1 MLKKLLKYDIKSYAN
16 TLLPIFGLTLLLA
29 VFSRIFM
36 LLKDLAPVFRVPMGL
51 VMGLAMLL
59 TSAVPFITF
68 VIGIDRFNKQMTKD
82 EGYLTHTLPVK
93 KHTIISSKLLTQIL
107 FQIASV
113 IVSLCSACIIVNVKL
128 VDLKEAIKLI
138 IEMITQ
144 YSALTPILVLLII
157 LFGYIVMTLLI
168 YTAISFGQRHA
179 TNKSKFA
186 ILYGIIIYII
196 QQIITSVIYAPLLM
210 DDKITRELEKTLPS
224 ATVLNIS
231 LLISLSALLITSI
244 VYYYLTTRNLE
255 KKLNLE

>member
-231 LLISLSALLITSI
+231 LLISLSALLITS
-244 VYYYLTTRNLE
+244 VAYYYLTTRNLE

>member
-59 TSAVPFITF
+59 TFAVPFITF

-244 VYYYLTTRNLE
+244 AYYYLTTRNLE

>member
-36 LLKDLAPVFRVPMGL
+36 LIKDLAPVFRVPMGL

-59 TSAVPFITF
+59 TSEVPFITF

-231 LLISLSALLITSI
+231 LLISLSALLITS
-244 VYYYLTTRNLE
+244 VAYYYLTTRNLE

>member
-59 TSAVPFITF
+59 TFAVPFITF

-231 LLISLSALLITSI
+231 LLISLSALLITS
-244 VYYYLTTRNLE
+244 VAYYYLTTRNLE

>member
-210 DDKITRELEKTLPS
+210 GDKITRELEKTLPS

-231 LLISLSALLITSI
+231 LLISLSALLITS
-244 VYYYLTTRNLE
+244 VAYYYLTTRNLE

>member
-1 MLKKLLKYDIKSYAN
+1 M
-16 TLLPIFGLTLLLA
+16 
-29 VFSRIFM
+29 
-36 LLKDLAPVFRVPMGL
+36 
-51 VMGLAMLL
+51 
-59 TSAVPFITF
+59 
-68 VIGIDRFNKQMTKD
+68 
-82 EGYLTHTLPVK
+82 
-93 KHTIISSKLLTQIL
+93 
-107 FQIASV
+107 
-113 IVSLCSACIIVNVKL
+113 CSACIIVNVKL

-231 LLISLSALLITSI
+231 LLISLSALLITS
-244 VYYYLTTRNLE
+244 VAYYYLTTRNLE